1 LTGYCFVAEVKSI
14 TDQNGDFQQNHIRTA
29 PLAKYDRYWDVM
41 STSSA

>member
-1 LTGYCFVAEVKSI
+1 LTGYYFVAVKSI
-14 TDQNGDFQQNHIRTA
+14 TDQNGDFQQNHIRTE